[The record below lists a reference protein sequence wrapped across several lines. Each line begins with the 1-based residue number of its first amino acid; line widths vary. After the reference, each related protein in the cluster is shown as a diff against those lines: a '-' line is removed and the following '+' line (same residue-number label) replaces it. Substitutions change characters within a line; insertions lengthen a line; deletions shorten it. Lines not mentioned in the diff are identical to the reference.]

1 MKESV
6 MHERRPASEQFAV
19 GLGWF
24 SLGLGLTELVAPG
37 VVARA
42 IGLPPGRASAGT
54 IRAMGLRE
62 VVSGVAVLSRPSAPA
77 AMWSRVVGDAV
88 DLALLSRTFGVPEVQ
103 RTRTALA
110 TAVVLGV
117 SAADALVASRLR
129 GRADE
134 NGGGAIEAAAAI
146 TIGRPIK
153 DVYDFWRAYENFP
166 RFMRN
171 LDAVE
176 DLGGGR
182 SRWRVTGPA
191 GVPVEWDAQI
201 VSDQERHMI
210 SWRSLPGSSVE
221 NHGAVRF
228 EQAPAG
234 RGTEVHAEI
243 SYQPP
248 AGELG
253 HTAAWLFGRS
263 PRQQMREG
271 LRRVKQILELGE
283 IPLSD
288 GPGLSRAAQPSATPS
303 SLSHLVGV
311 KS

>member
-1 MKESV
+1 
-6 MHERRPASEQFAV
+6 MHERRPASERLAV

-24 SLGLGLTELVAPG
+24 SLGLGVTELVAPG
-37 VVARA
+37 VIAKA
-42 IGLPPGRASAGT
+42 IGLPPGRGSIGT

-62 VVSGVAVLSRPSAPA
+62 IASGVTVLARPAAST

-88 DLALLSRTFGVPEVQ
+88 DLALISRTFGMPEAQ
-103 RTRTALA
+103 RTRAALA
-110 TAVVLGV
+110 TAAVLGLGV
-117 SAADALVASRLR
+117 ADALVATRLR
-129 GRADE
+129 ARSVAGP
-134 NGGGAIEAAAAI
+134 GGAQPIEAAAAV
-146 TIGRPIK
+146 TIGRPVA
-153 DVYDFWRAYENFP
+153 DVYEFWRQYENFP

-171 LDAVE
+171 LDSVQ
-176 DLGGGR
+176 DLGAGR

-210 SWRSLPGSSVE
+210 SWRSLPGSTVE
-221 NHGAVRF
+221 NSGVVRF
-228 EQAPAG
+228 AQAPAG
-234 RGTEVHAEI
+234 RGTEVHVEI
-243 SYQPP
+243 SYSPP

-283 IPLSD
+283 IPLSE
-288 GPGLSRAAQPSATPS
+288 GPGLSRAAQPAERPAT
-303 SLSHLVGV
+303 LSRLVGV

>member
-1 MKESV
+1 

-42 IGLPPGRASAGT
+42 IGLPAGRASAGT

-62 VVSGVAVLSRPSAPA
+62 IVSGVAVLSRPSAPA

-88 DLALLSRTFGVPEVQ
+88 DLALLSRTFGVPGVQ

-129 GRADE
+129 GRTDG
-134 NGGGAIEAAAAI
+134 NGSGAATIEAAAAI
-146 TIGRPIK
+146 TIGRPIAE
-153 DVYDFWRAYENFP
+153 VYEFWRAFENFP

-210 SWRSLPGSSVE
+210 SWRSLPGSTVD

-234 RGTEVHAEI
+234 RGTEVHAQI

-288 GPGLSRAAQPSATPS
+288 GPGLSRAAQPSTSRS
-303 SLSHLVGV
+303 SLTELAGV

>member
-1 MKESV
+1 

-24 SLGLGLTELVAPG
+24 SLGLGLTELLAPG

-42 IGLPPGRASAGT
+42 IGLPQERASAGT

-62 VVSGVAVLSRPSAPA
+62 IVSGVAVLSRPTASA
-77 AMWSRVVGDAV
+77 AMWSRVVGDAI
-88 DLALLSRTFGVPEVQ
+88 DLALLSRTFGVPGAQ
-103 RTRTALA
+103 RTRAALA
-110 TAVVLGV
+110 AAAVLGV
-117 SAADALVASRLR
+117 SVADAVVAARLR
-129 GRADE
+129 GRASE
-134 NGGGAIEAAAAI
+134 HGGGARPIEAAAAV
-146 TIGRPIK
+146 TIGRPIAE
-153 DVYDFWRAYENFP
+153 VYGFWRNYENFP
-166 RFMRN
+166 SFMRN

-191 GVPVEWDAQI
+191 GFSVEWDAQI
-201 VSDQERHMI
+201 VTDQEHRMI
-210 SWRSLPGSSVE
+210 SWRSLPGSTVE

-228 EQAPAG
+228 EQAPAD

-243 SYQPP
+243 SYSPP

-283 IPLSD
+283 VPLSD
-288 GPGLSRAAQPSATPS
+288 GPGLSRAAQPATPA
-303 SLSHLVGV
+303 SLKQLVGV

>member
-1 MKESV
+1 
-6 MHERRPASEQFAV
+6 MHERQPPLEQFAV

-37 VVARA
+37 LIARA
-42 IGLPPGRASAGT
+42 IGLPAGRASSGT

-62 VVSGVAVLSRPSAPA
+62 VVSGIAVLSRPTAA
-77 AMWSRVVGDAV
+77 NAMWSRVVGDAV
-88 DLALLSRTFGVPEVQ
+88 DLALLARTFGVPDAQ

-110 TAVVLGV
+110 TAAVLGV
-117 SAADALVASRLR
+117 SVADTLVANRLQAR
-129 GRADE
+129 GSAHGRPARS
-134 NGGGAIEAAAAI
+134 IEAAAAV
-146 TIGRPIK
+146 TIARPIAE
-153 DVYDFWRAYENFP
+153 VYEFWRDYENFP

-191 GVPVEWDAQI
+191 GVPVVWDAQI
-201 VSDQERHMI
+201 VTDQRNHMI
-210 SWRSLPGSSVE
+210 SWRSLPGATVE
-221 NHGAVRF
+221 NRGAVRF
-228 EQAPAG
+228 ESAPAD

-243 SYQPP
+243 SYRPP

-271 LRRVKQILELGE
+271 LRRVKQIMELGE
-283 IPLSD
+283 IPLSE
-288 GPGLSRAAQPSATPS
+288 GPGLSRAAQPATAS
-303 SLSHLVGV
+303 RLSDLAGV